1 MGWWVVGDGD
11 NTENNKRNF
20 PNWLV
25 FQWIFR
31 FCFLLFKPGNCRSFT
46 CLYPIHPHQS
56 TPSQPN
62 SILYLY
68 PLICCWGGYQILF
81 PPTVVFFPLTAASIV
96 SIWIVNLLNCY
107 ALGLFLLGSKQT
119 IDGVENGVPIER
131 MPVAEGHE
139 LCVYSS
145 NSFSIHHINWIIN
158 NNSNLGI
165 DSFIVRMCPQW
176 LRVRI
181 CNRI

>member
-1 MGWWVVGDGD
+1 MSLSYPSPSI
-11 NTENNKRNF
+11 NPQPAKFNF
-20 PNWLV
+20 
-25 FQWIFR
+25 IFISTNLLLR
-31 FCFLLFKPGNCRSFT
+31 RISNFISTHGCFLPLLF
-46 CLYPIHPHQS
+46 L
-56 TPSQPN
+56 
-62 SILYLY
+62 
-68 PLICCWGGYQILF
+68 
-81 PPTVVFFPLTAASIV
+81 LTATSIV
-96 SIWIVNLLNCY
+96 SICIVNLLNCY
-107 ALGLFLLGSKQT
+107 ALGLFLLRSKQT